1 MKIPYL
7 NLKAENAPIAEE
19 LNAATRRVV
28 ESGWYI
34 LGKEVEAFEAEFAA
48 YCGVGHCIGVAN
60 GLDALHI
67 ILKAYGIGAGDEVI
81 VPSNTYIAT
90 VLAISAVGATPV
102 FVEPDADTYNLDGA
116 GVEAAVTP
124 RTRAIMPVH
133 LYGQTTR
140 MDVLN
145 DIARRHGL
153 KVIEDNAQ
161 SQGAM
166 FQGRKTGNLGDAAA
180 TSFYPTKNLGC
191 LGDGGA
197 VTTNDGELAERIR
210 RIRNYGQ
217 KTKYV
222 NDCVGMNS
230 RLDEMQAAILRVKLN
245 YLDQWNQRR
254 RELAKVYFSEL
265 ASVPE
270 VTLPKVIAD
279 DSHIFHLFVI
289 RHPRRDQL
297 QAHLAERGIGTL
309 IHYPIPPYRQEC
321 YRDSEF
327 AKGAFPVA
335 DELAAQVLSLPMSQM
350 LTEDDVAFI
359 SKAIREFRAAAASA

>member
-19 LNAATRRVV
+19 LNEATRRVI

-34 LGKEVEAFEAEFAA
+34 LGREVEAFEAEFAA
-48 YCGVGHCIGVAN
+48 YCGTEHCVGVAN

-67 ILKAYGIGAGDEVI
+67 ILKAYGIGPGDEVI

-102 FVEPDADTYNLDGA
+102 FVEPDPFTFNLDGE

-140 MDVLN
+140 MDPLN
-145 DIARRHGL
+145 EIARRHGL

-166 FQGRKTGNLGDAAA
+166 YQGRRTGNLGDAAA

-197 VTTNDGELAERIR
+197 ITTNDGELAERIR

-230 RLDEMQAAILRVKLN
+230 RLDEMQAAILRVKLRH
-245 YLDQWNQRR
+245 LDEWNQRR
-254 RELAKVYFSEL
+254 RELAEVYFSEL
-265 ASVPE
+265 ASASE
-270 VTLPKVIAD
+270 VILPKVIAD

-309 IHYPIPPYRQEC
+309 IHYPIPPFRQEC

-327 AKGAFPVA
+327 AKGSFPIA

-350 LTEDDVAFI
+350 LTEDMVACI
-359 SKAIREFRAAAASA
+359 GGAIREFRAAAASA